1 MALGNHVAEIARQGI
16 WASLTGGWCYEP
28 SNSLFCN
35 TVHLYIWS
43 VLLLFPLLLGL
54 FTAGSTT
61 WVLCAIYLVFVL
73 LLFSLVKFMTIYLHR
88 LFDKTEPMIA
98 MKDKKTATS
107 ETFRSPVSSFS
118 TTRRE
123 TSNIDGQVVEM
134 VELENKGGENKAN
147 NQVELVFEDEQS
159 LASLALS
166 AGSGEN
172 SSNALLGISKK
183 DRQGIA
189 LPTDSLELIPLP
201 KNNSDLIRQRSFMS
215 GRKMSE
221 PNFGRLIRRSDRALT
236 DPGRKIRRA
245 RSSSDTH
252 GEIKRGYDGTLTVS
266 NVHFAH
272 ETNLKKNESQSG
284 KNNYSSCED
293 NEPCCSKYIDNEPS
307 SSKRPEKTKALAI
320 IPSTALH
327 RTLERIG
334 NENLPQLRT
343 DREGDLKMQIT
354 KFLEELI
361 DKHPETLDAIENVR
375 MSRLCKQDGVAYKV
389 HEPDSINSSENTSPS
404 ALQLGLRQGTHVAYD
419 HEDTTDGA
427 VHSFQDEHGNW
438 WTYAFDEQ
446 GSGTAQALGSST
458 AIAELFDRRR
468 EKNYDGNEEKI
479 KRFPKVRHPDD
490 HEFSYKSTGRLSD
503 ARPVELTKKKDHRR
517 SLSLGPRDSV
527 LVSSN
532 ASYTELENFS
542 VGSSGHKPQED
553 DSDSDK
559 CILDRPTNVFHPSG
573 TTNAAEYGSR
583 GERIN
588 NIDNTNNNNR
598 PFISFVNLASRL
610 YNNQIQRNSP
620 GNRERASI
628 HSSSATQWNVPYNF
642 HPNMS
647 HQSRMAL
654 EAFALE
660 SRRRL
665 QVDSGERLQWHDYM
679 RLDNELMVLENASN
693 SSRRQSNNFAPP
705 RVRTLRPP
713 PAKLNY
719 YYRLRLFPKWVPFYN
734 PNGVKLKLN
743 RLALT
748 ALFDRN
754 RSLSS
759 CVFDIIIGSL
769 VTLMAAIVI
778 HRGIYSDICTLIFA
792 FIVAGAQFS
801 LLKSVQPDAASPIHG
816 FNWLVCYSRAVYFCL
831 FCAIVLLLEWELD
844 HIGSAF
850 ASPSRINRVG
860 LQWNPKYASEMT
872 FEAMIVMMRDFVAAL
887 ILFLP
892 IMFTL
897 GLLPQV
903 NTLVMHVLEQAEMNL
918 FGGTAAF
925 SMCSSIFS
933 VTRSLTAIGILA
945 ILGSWI
951 NFMEPD
957 STQNL
962 YFSIFVA
969 IMSSFSYVA
978 SRWSNNPLFYQMLW
992 EKCCSCWENGI
1003 FCKTAPESVAESR
1016 VTYRPKDANSGQS
1029 VFLELRTVDEKK
1041 NSNAHD
1047 FMSGKGMTDPL
1058 PDQIR
1063 HTLVLRTQHD
1073 CFVFILNSCLL
1084 FALHSTSVFTA
1095 AQPHFQ
1101 TICCCVCAVIGVLNH
1116 YIYHQMRSHTPWKI
1130 FARPILRS
1138 FEYNQ
1143 FETTVQ
1149 AKLMFFERAHVWLQV
1164 IEKYLIYPITIISF
1178 LTTDKWI
1185 FESILLTTLIS
1196 FRLFR
1201 QAYSAPQM
1209 LYVPF
1214 GATFIITASNFHSN
1228 VYENTFFQRFF
1239 PQKPPFLLLFYL
1251 LAVIWPK
1258 IEELLLKLNFIF
1270 VYIAPWQIS
1279 WGSAFHAFAQPFAVP
1294 HTGFMAAQAV
1304 VSSVISAPLNPVLGS
1319 SLFLLSYCRPV
1330 RFWEKDYN
1338 TKRVDN
1344 SNIRL
1349 VSQLDRGPMMDD
1361 SSLNAIFYEHL
1372 TRSLQKSLAGDLAMG
1387 RWASSVE
1394 AGDCFILVSLYL
1406 SCMVH
1411 IIEVGNGFVT
1421 FQVRGLEFRGT
1432 YCHQREAEAISED
1445 WADGG
1450 GCCCC
1455 TLGSIPG
1462 LLSYNNA
1469 WALRWLAWE
1478 VTSSK
1483 YVIDGYSITDN
1494 SAVNLLQVHELR
1506 RLLVTLYVK
1515 CIIYYCTRSKDLSA
1529 WMKNTVIIKAMEPI
1543 MKSST
1548 YSDNDP
1554 MFCSANDEDFDI
1566 NLMAITKHKF
1576 LEKYG
1581 AWIKYCFE
1589 ERKKVVSKRNLD
1601 LEQVNSFCFALSIL
1615 GRRALGAAAYNR
1627 HANAAESFLY
1637 GLHSLFKGDMR
1648 VASVSDEWVLADPE
1662 ILTTVI
1668 SPAVRMALKLHQD
1681 HFAAVDDYEE
1691 YESFYYRI
1699 LYYQD
1704 NIFISHEHDPAWR
1717 QAIIANTPS
1726 LLALRHM
1733 YDESQ
1738 DDYKVIMLNKMHLN
1752 MRVIKLNRECVRA
1765 FWSGQQQEL
1774 IFLRNRNPER
1784 GSIQNARQ
1792 VLRNMINSS
1801 ADQPIGYPIYV
1812 SPLTTS
1818 FIETHS
1824 QIPEIMGRPITFCS
1838 IGSQFMKL
1846 FGRLRKHFGTSG
1858 SSNITQGTGGNQQIF
1873 GQHQGQAYQLT
1884 PEFRRR
1890 GRNPEKKEDSASQTS
1905 QVEGTPSVHMR
1916 SRADTI
1922 NAVINVAQR
1931 ERERPKSEI
1940 KSEFQL
1946 KDKAVEII
1954 DISKVSKKLNEPL
1967 RSEMYLVNWPNA
1979 EFRTKGGKSG
1989 WPSDFELRNGL
2000 KGVVVHEWH
2009 PFHVNPD
2016 FRSHKG
2022 YIVCLVRILH
2032 KNDHLFVPVAL
2043 NGLKEYR
2050 GDRVQTETNL

>member
-1 MALGNHVAEIARQGI
+1 
-16 WASLTGGWCYEP
+16 
-28 SNSLFCN
+28 
-35 TVHLYIWS
+35 
-43 VLLLFPLLLGL
+43 
-54 FTAGSTT
+54 
-61 WVLCAIYLVFVL
+61 
-73 LLFSLVKFMTIYLHR
+73 
-88 LFDKTEPMIA
+88 MIA
-98 MKDKKTATS
+98 MKDKKAATS
-107 ETFRSPVSSFS
+107 TTFRSPVSSFS

-123 TSNIDGQVVEM
+123 TSNIDGHAVEM
-134 VELENKGGENKAN
+134 VEIERKSNTETKPDST
-147 NQVELVFEDEQS
+147 QVELVFEDEQS
-159 LASLALS
+159 IASLAFS
-166 AGSGEN
+166 AGSGDN
-172 SSNALLGISKK
+172 SSNALLAISKK
-183 DRQGIA
+183 DRQGIP
-189 LPTDSLELIPLP
+189 LPTDSLELIPIP
-201 KNNSDLIRQRSFMS
+201 KTKSDLLRQRSFTS
-215 GRKMSE
+215 ARKMSE
-221 PNFGRLIRRSDRALT
+221 PNFGRLIRRSDRMLA
-236 DPGRKIRRA
+236 DSGRRIRRA
-245 RSSSDTH
+245 RSSSDTQRDMRRSYN
-252 GEIKRGYDGTLTVS
+252 GELTVS
-266 NVHFAH
+266 NVHFGNS
-272 ETNLKKNESQSG
+272 NLKKNELQLAQ
-284 KNNYSSCED
+284 NNYSSCEE

-307 SSKRPEKTKALAI
+307 TSTKRPDKALAV

-375 MSRLCKQDGVAYKV
+375 MSRLSKQDIPEYKV
-389 HEPDSINSSENTSPS
+389 HEPDDLNSNENPS

-419 HEDTTDGA
+419 HEDTTEGA
-427 VHSFQDEHGNW
+427 LHSFQDEHGNW

-468 EKNYDGNEEKI
+468 EKNHDGEEKRHV
-479 KRFPKVRHPDD
+479 KRLPKLQRSEDD

-503 ARPVELTKKKDHRR
+503 ARPIEVHKPKDHRR

-542 VGSSGHKPQED
+542 VGSSGQKPHED

-559 CILDRPTNVFHPSG
+559 CILDHPTSVFHPAGPSH
-573 TTNAAEYGSR
+573 AADYGSR

-588 NIDNTNNNNR
+588 NVDTTNNNNR

-628 HSSSATQWNVPYNF
+628 NSSSTTHWNVPYNF
-642 HPNMS
+642 HTNMS

-665 QVDSGERLQWHDYM
+665 QVDAGERMQWQDYM
-679 RLDNELMVLENASN
+679 RLDNEVIVMDNMSN
-693 SSRRQSNNFAPP
+693 NSRRQSTNFTQPRAKSQRPAP
-705 RVRTLRPP
+705 T
-713 PAKLNY
+713 KLNY
-719 YYRLRLFPKWVPFYN
+719 YYRLRLFPKWVPFYD

-754 RSLSS
+754 RSMTS
-759 CVFDIIIGSL
+759 CFFDISISAM

-778 HRGIYSDICTLIFA
+778 HRGIYSDICTFFFA
-792 FIVAGAQFS
+792 FVVASSQFS
-801 LLKSVQPDAASPIHG
+801 LLKSVQPDASSPIHG
-816 FNWLVCYSRAVYFCL
+816 FNWLVSYSRPIYFCL
-831 FCAIVLLLEWELD
+831 SCTILLFFEWQLNVMN
-844 HIGSAF
+844 SVF
-850 ASPSRINRVG
+850 ASPSRIHRVG
-860 LQWNPKYASEMT
+860 LQWNPKLAAEFT
-872 FEAMIVMMRDFVAAL
+872 VEAILVIVRDFMATL

-892 IMFTL
+892 IMFTF

-903 NTLVMHVLEQAEMNL
+903 NTLVMHVMEQIEMNL

-925 SMCSSIFS
+925 SMKSSLVS
-933 VTRSLTAIGILA
+933 VGRSIVTVAGLTGLGI
-945 ILGSWI
+945 WI
-951 NFMEPD
+951 NYMEPN

-969 IMSSFSYVA
+969 FVSSFSYLA
-978 SRWSNNPLFYQMLW
+978 SRWSNNPLFYQMFW
-992 EKCCSCWENGI
+992 EKCCLCWQNGV
-1003 FCKTAPESVAESR
+1003 FCKSEETSADESR
-1016 VTYRPKDANSGQS
+1016 VTYRPKDVDSA
-1029 VFLELRTVDEKK
+1029 VFMELKAKK
-1041 NSNAHD
+1041 STTSQD
-1047 FMSGKGMTDPL
+1047 PPPSTIDPL

-1063 HTLVLRTQHD
+1063 RTLVLRSQHD
-1073 CFVFILNSCLL
+1073 GFVFILNSCLL
-1084 FALHSTSVFTA
+1084 FALHATSVFTV

-1101 TICCCVCAVIGVLNH
+1101 TICCCLCTVIGILNH
-1116 YIYHQMRSHTPWKI
+1116 YIYHQMRSHTPWKL
-1130 FARPILRS
+1130 FSRPLLKS

-1149 AKLMFFERAHVWLQV
+1149 ARLMIFERAHVWLQTL
-1164 IEKYLIYPITIISF
+1164 EKYLLYPLTIISF
-1178 LTTDKWI
+1178 LTTEQWI
-1185 FESILLTTLIS
+1185 CNSIFITSLVA

-1201 QAYSAPQM
+1201 QAYSTPQV
-1209 LYVPF
+1209 LYIPF
-1214 GATFIITASNFHSN
+1214 TAAFIITLSNFGSFTGSYSSN
-1228 VYENTFFQRFF
+1228 YGTVNNFNNGKMNPGGSESTAVDIMNGNFIFQQVF
-1239 PQKPPFLLLFYL
+1239 QGKPSFLLLFYL
-1251 LAVIWPK
+1251 LALLWPK
-1258 IEELLLKLNFIF
+1258 VEELLLKLNFIF

-1294 HTGFMAAQAV
+1294 HTGFIAAQAV
-1304 VSSVISAPLNPVLGS
+1304 VSSLISAPLNPVLGS

-1330 RFWEKDYN
+1330 RFWERDYN
-1338 TKRVDN
+1338 TKRMDN
-1344 SNIRL
+1344 SNLRL

-1387 RWASSVE
+1387 RWAASVE

-1455 TLGSIPG
+1455 ALGSVPG

-1515 CIIYYCTRSKDLSA
+1515 CIIYFATRCKDLPNWLA
-1529 WMKNTVIIKAMEPI
+1529 NPVISKAMDLIQNNPN
-1543 MKSST
+1543 
-1548 YSDNDP
+1548 YADGDP

-1566 NLMAITKHKF
+1566 SLMAISKQKF
-1576 LEKYG
+1576 FEKYEN
-1581 AWIKYCFE
+1581 WIHFCAE
-1589 ERKKVVSKRNLD
+1589 ERKKLMGKHD
-1601 LEQVNSFCFALSIL
+1601 LETSKINVFSFALSIL

-1648 VASVSDEWVLADPE
+1648 VASVTDEWVLADPE
-1662 ILTTVI
+1662 ILGTVI

-1681 HFAAVDDYEE
+1681 HFAAVDDYDD
-1691 YESFYYRI
+1691 YETFYCRI
-1699 LYYQD
+1699 HHYQSH
-1704 NIFISHEHDPAWR
+1704 IFISHEHDPAWR

-1818 FIETHS
+1818 FIETHT
-1824 QIPEIMGRPITFCS
+1824 QIPEIVGRPITFCS
-1838 IGSQFMKL
+1838 IGSQSTKL

-1858 SSNITQGTGGNQQIF
+1858 SSNIAQTTTRPQQSTQSTLSQQPPEYPL
-1873 GQHQGQAYQLT
+1873 YQVS

-1890 GRNPEKKEDSASQTS
+1890 RNNEKDWAGQASSTQAEGLSANFNQNRIINSAAASENAKNETEDAKI
-1905 QVEGTPSVHMR
+1905 EY
-1916 SRADTI
+1916 I
-1922 NAVINVAQR
+1922 
-1931 ERERPKSEI
+1931 
-1940 KSEFQL
+1940 L
-1946 KDKAVEII
+1946 KDKVVELV
-1954 DISKVSKKLNEPL
+1954 DSNRVLSRMNESRL
-1967 RSEMYLVNWPNA
+1967 ERRLVRWPNE

-1989 WPSDFELRNGL
+1989 WPSDFEVKEGI
-2000 KGVVVHEWH
+2000 KGIVVHEWH
-2009 PFHVNPD
+2009 PYHSNPE
-2016 FRSHKG
+2016 FRSHLNQV
-2022 YIVCLVRILH
+2022 VCLVRVLT
-2032 KNDHLFVPVAL
+2032 KDDHVFIPVSL
-2043 NGLKEYR
+2043 PGLREYK
-2050 GDRVQTETNL
+2050 GDRIQTETNL